1 MKVLRR
7 TYFIYFLIPYK
18 EVLWWDTPGWVGRVR
33 VTVIGDTFHNKTISK
48 RHTQIFISKQSQK
61 DIHKYLSPSNLKKT
75 YTNIYLQAISKRHT
89 QIFISKQSQK
99 DIHKYL
105 SPSNLKKTYTN
116 IYLQAISK
124 KHTQIFISKQSPKDI
139 HKYLSPSNLHP

>member
-33 VTVIGDTFHNKTISK
+33 ATVIGDTFHNKTIS
-48 RHTQIFISKQSQK
+48 
-61 DIHKYLSPSNLKKT
+61 KKT

-105 SPSNLKKTYTN
+105 SPNNL
-116 IYLQAISK
+116 Q
-124 KHTQIFISKQSPKDI
+124 KDI
-139 HKYLSPSNLHP
+139 HKYLSPNNLNP

>member
-33 VTVIGDTFHNKTISK
+33 ATVIGDTFHNKTISK

-75 YTNIYLQAISKRHT
+75 YTNIYLQTIS
-89 QIFISKQSQK
+89 
-99 DIHKYL
+99 
-105 SPSNLKKTYTN
+105 KKTYTN
-116 IYLQAISK
+116 IYLQTISK
-124 KHTQIFISKQSPKDI
+124 KTYTNIYLQTISIPNPGSLQKNRKPF
-139 HKYLSPSNLHP
+139 

>member
-33 VTVIGDTFHNKTISK
+33 ATVIGDTFHNKTISK

-61 DIHKYLSPSNLKKT
+61 DIHKYLSPNNL
-75 YTNIYLQAISKRHT
+75 
-89 QIFISKQSQK
+89 QK

-105 SPSNLKKTYTN
+105 SPNNL
-116 IYLQAISK
+116 Q
-124 KHTQIFISKQSPKDI
+124 KDI
-139 HKYLSPSNLHP
+139 HKYLSPNNLNP